1 MSPHISSELIKGIC
15 ATLQKLDEDFPSQAD
30 EPVVA
35 ELKRFLL
42 LRIAELEAIESARAN
57 EASELNGPPET
68 DDSHSIVWLRLKSR

>member
-1 MSPHISSELIKGIC
+1 MSPHLSSELIKGLC

-42 LRIAELEAIESARAN
+42 LRIAELEDIESAGAN
-57 EASELNGPPET
+57 EANEVDEPPET
-68 DDSHSIVWLRLKSR
+68 DDSHPIVWLRLKSR

>member
-1 MSPHISSELIKGIC
+1 MSPHLSSELIKGLC
-15 ATLQKLDEDFPSQAD
+15 ATLQKLDEDFPCQTD

-35 ELKRFLL
+35 GLKRFLL